1 MNYEDLLKQGW
12 LKQETISRGQVD
24 RLFERAKQD
33 LVTAKK
39 LLDIDEA
46 AAFSIAYSA
55 VFHAATAL
63 INSQG
68 YRPGR
73 ISRHKGV
80 QEALRRTL
88 GKEAEH
94 LVTKFDRLRRNRNKL
109 YYQAVYNFSTS
120 QLNITLED
128 AEKILKLIENYLY

>member
-33 LVTAKK
+33 LV
-39 LLDIDEA
+39 EA